1 MATTTLPDV
10 TIPQPKEK
18 LLLGNLLELKAG
30 HHVQDLMNLTREYG
44 PIYRLS
50 LPGRSIVAVSGYD
63 LVKELSDETRFDK
76 KVWTP
81 LNNVRPLGGDGLF
94 TSWTYE
100 PNWHKAHNIL
110 LPNFSM
116 RAMQGYLPMM
126 VDIAEQLVGK
136 WNRLNSDDE
145 VDVPSDM
152 TRLTLDTIGLCGF
165 DYRFNSFYRED
176 MHPFVNSMVR
186 VLHEAMERGNRLP
199 IEEKLLMRKNRQFNH
214 DIKFMNSVVDRII
227 KERREAGE
235 DLSDKKD
242 LLSYMLSGIDKQS
255 GEKLD
260 DLNIRYQIITFL
272 VAGHETT
279 SGLLSFAIYE
289 LLHHPEVL
297 AKAYAEVDRVLGN
310 DLNAQPGFNQVNQL
324 RYITQILFETLRLWP
339 TAPAFSVYP
348 LKGEEIIGGKYK
360 VTKNDDIAILIPML
374 HRDPAIWGEDAE
386 AFKPE
391 RFSPEEEQS
400 RPADAFK
407 PFGNGQRACIGRQ
420 FALQEA
426 ALVLGML
433 LQRYKFIDHN
443 QYQFKIKE
451 TLTLKPDNFKIKI
464 KKRTD
469 ADRSIIAQPQQK
481 VQQVALSAPKVTP
494 KPDVPQHGTPL
505 LLLFGS
511 NMGTAEDLANRILED
526 GNAYGFK
533 TTIAD
538 LDDYS
543 RKLPS
548 EGAVVIVSAS
558 YNGTPPDNAEKF
570 CSWLR
575 SGDLTNTSL
584 SGVKYSVFGCGNRD
598 WSATFQAIPR
608 LIDSQMEKSGAQ
620 RIYQRGEGDARE
632 DFDGQ
637 FESWYQSF
645 WPTLLQEFS
654 IDAKLPE
661 AANVGSAYEVEIIN
675 TMHPHPQIESFGARP
690 ATVLVNRELY
700 QKDGSHPA
708 ERSARHLEIELPAGV
723 SYRTG
728 FHLGI
733 IPNNSEAQVTR
744 IARHFHF
751 TRDTYI
757 QLRKSDNRKT
767 NMPVDTPISVYTL
780 LTEYVELQD
789 VATRKQIKA
798 LADYTQCPPDKK
810 KLLALSGDDEA
821 SIAAYKNEVLAKRKA
836 LIDLLEDFPACELPF
851 NAYLELLSMIRPRYY
866 SISSSPMQEEQQCSI
881 TVAVVDAPAKSGH
894 GQYQGVCSSYLSRQ
908 QEGERIN
915 AFIQDTRS
923 SFMLPEDPDV
933 PLIMVGPGTG
943 VAPFRGFLQER
954 AVLKARGQ
962 EIGKSLLFFGC
973 RHPKQ
978 DFLYKD
984 EFATLAE
991 QGVTE
996 LITAFSRYEDHQKM
1010 YVQDQILNHKDRVWD
1025 LIQQGAAIYVCGD
1038 ASVMAPDVRQ
1048 AFATVY
1054 QEKAG
1059 ASAQEADQWLTDLAN
1074 EQRYLVD
1081 VWPA

>member
-1 MATTTLPDV
+1 MATNTLRDS

-18 LLLGNLLELKAG
+18 LLLGNLLELSAG
-30 HHVQDLMNLTREYG
+30 RHVQDLMKLTREYG

-50 LPGRSIVAVSGYD
+50 LPGHSMIAVSGYD

-81 LNNVRPLGGDGLF
+81 LNNVRAFGGDGLF
-94 TSWTYE
+94 TSWTHE

-176 MHPFVNSMVR
+176 MHPFINSMAR
-186 VLHEAMERGNRLP
+186 SLHEAMERGSRLP
-199 IEEKLLMRKNRQFNH
+199 IEEKLSIHKNRQFNH
-214 DIKFMNSVVDRII
+214 DVEFMNSVVDRII
-227 KERREAGE
+227 KERRESGE

-242 LLSYMLSGIDKQS
+242 LLSYMLTGVDKQS

-272 VAGHETT
+272 IAGHETT
-279 SGLLSFAIYE
+279 SGLLSFVIYE
-289 LLHHPEVL
+289 LLHHPETL
-297 AKAYAEVDRVLGN
+297 AKAYEEVDRVLGN
-310 DLNAQPGFNQVNQL
+310 DLNAMPTFNQVNQL
-324 RYITQILFETLRLWP
+324 RYVTQILFETLRLWP

-348 LKGEEIIGGKYK
+348 LKDEETIGGKYK

-374 HRDPAIWGEDAE
+374 HRDATIWGDDAE
-386 AFKPE
+386 EFKPE

-469 ADRSIIAQPQQK
+469 ADRTIITQPQPS
-481 VQQVALSAPKVTP
+481 VQQVTLSAPKVTP
-494 KPDVPQHGTPL
+494 KPEVPQHGTPL
-505 LLLFGS
+505 LILFGS
-511 NMGTAEDLANRILED
+511 NMGTAEDLANRIVED

-538 LDDYS
+538 LDDYT
-543 RKLPS
+543 RQLPR

-575 SGDLTNTSL
+575 SGELTNTSL
-584 SGVKYSVFGCGNRD
+584 NGVKYTVFGCGNRG

-608 LIDSQMEKSGAQ
+608 LIDAQLDKFGAQ

-637 FESWYQSF
+637 FESWYQAF
-645 WPTLLQEFS
+645 WPALLQEFS

-661 AANVGSAYEVEIIN
+661 AANVGSAYEIEIIN
-675 TMHPHPQIESFGARP
+675 TTHPQIETFGARP

-700 QKDGSHPA
+700 QKDGTHPA

-733 IPNNSEAQVTR
+733 IPDNSEAQVTR
-744 IARHFHF
+744 VARHFNF
-751 TRDTYI
+751 TKDTYI

-780 LTEYVELQD
+780 LAEYVELQD

-798 LADYTQCPPDKK
+798 LANYTQCPPDKK

-821 SIAAYKNEVLAKRKA
+821 SIEAYKQEVLTKRKSI
-836 LIDLLEDFPACELPF
+836 IDLLEDFPACELPF

-866 SISSSPMQEEQQCSI
+866 SISSSPLQEEQQCSV

-894 GQYQGVCSSYLSRQ
+894 GQYQGVCSNYLSRQ
-908 QEGERIN
+908 QPGERIH

-923 SFMLPEDPDV
+923 SFMLPEDPAV

-943 VAPFRGFLQER
+943 VAPFRGFVQER
-954 AVLKARGQ
+954 AALKAQGQ
-962 EIGKSLLFFGC
+962 EIGTSLLFFGC
-973 RHPKQ
+973 RHPEQ
-978 DFLYKD
+978 DVLYKD
-984 EFATLAE
+984 EFTALEE
-991 QGVTE
+991 QGITE
-996 LITAFSRYEDHQKM
+996 LITAFSRYEGHQKM
-1010 YVQDQILNHKDRVWD
+1010 YVQDQILNNKDRVWD

-1038 ASVMAPDVRQ
+1038 AAVMAPDVRK

-1059 ASAQEADQWLTDLAN
+1059 ASVQEADQWLTDLAN
-1074 EQRYLVD
+1074 DQRYLVD